1 MAHRE
6 TDDSSIRASSSGSA
20 RTRQLLSPEQVGN
33 QQELSSPKDNKDP
46 SSLSDT
52 EYRKAINDIREEM
65 LAISRNPRFVRSR
78 GMMTT
83 DKNGKILATEEKAD
97 KNVLNWIEAVR
108 KKIYNIAQ
116 KYNKPPR
123 EVLQKSQTLAKETLD
138 RDKLFESNTSNSRY
152 PSSSRDN
159 SRETD
164 HDDVVIIGEMIG
176 LRDDK
181 LSTKS
186 VASPISSLSNSIAS
200 NSCLETER
208 SVSYSPGSQLSNI
221 DKIIEVID
229 NKISALRTCI
239 ADIQMGSS
247 VEKASSSHLLSKD
260 MVWYEVKHELT
271 LANISFEEFQKLQ
284 LKPLRCLQYPVRLQ
298 EPDYWTRLQSA
309 VLTAAKKPL
318 ETCLETAE
326 QHKIGLFHLLAALK
340 EGFKKGRGRIEKE
353 CQTPAQHPLLPNG
366 SKKPRQILP
375 NVEQKQR
382 EPPTVA
388 VKPLLVSNDNSEDTS
403 QSRKRDVSSISS
415 DIKDSK
421 VQKHTNNASKPN
433 INNEK
438 HLSTSTAGFESDASG
453 QSLEAMK
460 DVTKEDSDDEVVL
473 VEEKTCLDKTFDK
486 EVSKQQPSNK
496 LVDTKPSQMVC
507 NTCHTSFRKP
517 RDYHAHVLAVCLDY
531 DVS

>member
-1 MAHRE
+1 MAHQE
-6 TDDSSIRASSSGSA
+6 TDDSSIRGSSSGGA
-20 RTRQLLSPEQVGN
+20 RTKQLLSLEQVAN
-33 QQELSSPKDNKDP
+33 HQELSSPKDNKDLL
-46 SSLSDT
+46 SISDT

-108 KKIYNIAQ
+108 KKIYDIAQ
-116 KYNKPPR
+116 KYNKLPR

-138 RDKLFESNTSNSRY
+138 RNKLSESNSSSSRY
-152 PSSSRDN
+152 PSSSKDN
-159 SRETD
+159 SRDTD
-164 HDDVVIIGEMIG
+164 QDDVVIIGEMIG
-176 LRDDK
+176 LKDDK
-181 LSTKS
+181 PPTKS
-186 VASPISSLSNSIAS
+186 VALPKSSLSNSIAS
-200 NSCLETER
+200 KSCLETER
-208 SVSYSPGSQLSNI
+208 SVSYSPGCQLSNI

-247 VEKASSSHLLSKD
+247 VEKASSLHLLSKD

-271 LANISFEEFQKLQ
+271 LANLSFEEFQKLQ

-353 CQTPAQHPLLPNG
+353 CQTPAQHPLSPSG

-375 NVEQKQR
+375 SVEQKQR

-388 VKPLLVSNDNSEDTS
+388 VKPLLVSNDKPRDTS
-403 QSRKRDVSSISS
+403 QSRKRDVSDISS
-415 DIKDSK
+415 DIKDCK
-421 VQKHTNNASKPN
+421 VQKSANNVSNPNTNNKN
-433 INNEK
+433 
-438 HLSTSTAGFESDASG
+438 HLSTSPAGFELDASG
-453 QSLEAMK
+453 QSFETMK
-460 DVTKEDSDDEVVL
+460 DATKEDSDDEVVL
-473 VEEKTCLDKTFDK
+473 VEEKTCLDKKFDK
-486 EVSKQQPSNK
+486 ELSNQQTSNK
-496 LVDTKPSQMVC
+496 LGTMHSQMVC

-531 DVS
+531 DVF

>member
-1 MAHRE
+1 MAHQE
-6 TDDSSIRASSSGSA
+6 TDDSAIRASSSGSG
-20 RTRQLLSPEQVGN
+20 RSRQLLSLEQVAH
-33 QQELSSPKDNKDP
+33 QQEPSSPKDKKDL
-46 SSLSDT
+46 SSLSET

-97 KNVLNWIEAVR
+97 KNVLNRIETVR
-108 KKIYNIAQ
+108 KKIYDIAK

-123 EVLQKSQTLAKETLD
+123 EVLQKSQTLAKESLD
-138 RDKLFESNTSNSRY
+138 RDKLFDSNSSNARY
-152 PSSSRDN
+152 PSSSKNN

-176 LRDDK
+176 LKDDK
-181 LSTKS
+181 PSAKS
-186 VASPISSLSNSIAS
+186 VAMPKSSLLNSISSK
-200 NSCLETER
+200 SCLETER

-229 NKISALRTCI
+229 SKISALRTCI

-247 VEKASSSHLLSKD
+247 VDKASSLHLLNKD

-271 LANISFEEFQKLQ
+271 LANLSLGEFQKLQ

-353 CQTPAQHPLLPNG
+353 CQTPTQHPLSPSG
-366 SKKPRQILP
+366 SKTPMQILP
-375 NVEQKQR
+375 NDEQKQR

-388 VKPLLVSNDNSEDTS
+388 VKPLLVSNDKPGDTL
-403 QSRKRDVSSISS
+403 QNRKRDLSDISS
-415 DIKDSK
+415 DMKDGK
-421 VQKHTNNASKPN
+421 VQKHASTVSNPNTNKK
-433 INNEK
+433 K
-438 HLSTSTAGFESDASG
+438 HLSTSTAGFEPDASG
-453 QSLEAMK
+453 QSFEAMK
-460 DVTKEDSDDEVVL
+460 DARKEDSDDEVVL
-473 VEEKTCLDKTFDK
+473 VEEKPCLDKKFDK
-486 EVSKQQPSNK
+486 EVSKQQESNK
-496 LVDTKPSQMVC
+496 LDTKPSQMVC

-517 RDYHAHVLAVCLDY
+517 RDYHSHVLAVCLDY
-531 DVS
+531 DVL

>member
-1 MAHRE
+1 MAYQE
-6 TDDSSIRASSSGSA
+6 TDVSSIRASSSGSG
-20 RTRQLLSPEQVGN
+20 RTRQLLSLEHVAN
-33 QQELSSPKDNKDP
+33 QQEPSSPKDNNDLL
-46 SSLSDT
+46 SLSDT
-52 EYRKAINDIREEM
+52 EYRKAIDDIREEM

-97 KNVLNWIEAVR
+97 KNVLNRIETVR
-108 KKIYNIAQ
+108 KKIYDIAQ

-123 EVLQKSQTLAKETLD
+123 EVLQKSQTLAKESLD
-138 RDKLFESNTSNSRY
+138 RDKLFDSNSSNARY
-152 PSSSRDN
+152 PSSSKNN

-176 LRDDK
+176 LKDDK
-181 LSTKS
+181 PSAKS
-186 VASPISSLSNSIAS
+186 VALPKSSLLTSISSK
-200 NSCLETER
+200 SCLETER
-208 SVSYSPGSQLSNI
+208 SVSHSPGSQLSNI

-229 NKISALRTCI
+229 SKISALRTCI

-247 VEKASSSHLLSKD
+247 VDKASSLHLLNKD

-271 LANISFEEFQKLQ
+271 LANLSLAEFQKLQ

-353 CQTPAQHPLLPNG
+353 CQTPTQHLLSPSG
-366 SKKPRQILP
+366 SKTRMPIVP
-375 NVEQKQR
+375 NDEQKQR

-388 VKPLLVSNDNSEDTS
+388 VKPLLVSNDKPGDTL
-403 QSRKRDVSSISS
+403 QNRKRDVSDISS
-415 DIKDSK
+415 DMKDGK
-421 VQKHTNNASKPN
+421 VQKHASTVSNPNTNKK
-433 INNEK
+433 K
-438 HLSTSTAGFESDASG
+438 HLSTSTAGFEPDASG
-453 QSLEAMK
+453 QSFEAMK
-460 DVTKEDSDDEVVL
+460 DARKEDSDDEVVL
-473 VEEKTCLDKTFDK
+473 VEEKTCLDKKFDK
-486 EVSKQQPSNK
+486 EVSKQQESNK
-496 LVDTKPSQMVC
+496 LDTKPSQMVC

-517 RDYHAHVLAVCLDY
+517 RDYHSHVLAVCLDY